1 MLWLLPRRSSRS
13 GSRGP
18 PYSPTSWPAR
28 SATLACSPSPV
39 VEGAT
44 KHQALV
50 GPCAAAVSSAAVC
63 RAWLGSG
70 LGLEAALP
78 SAAPAPAPIIPSYQQ
93 VPTT

>member
-28 SATLACSPSPV
+28 SATRACSPSSV
-39 VEGAT
+39 VDGAT

-50 GPCAAAVSSAAVC
+50 GPCAAAVSRAAVW
-63 RAWLGSG
+63 RAWLRLGLG
-70 LGLEAALP
+70 LGLEAAPL
-78 SAAPAPAPIIPSYQQ
+78 SAAPAPAPSRQ
-93 VPTT
+93 